1 MAVPNSWTMPLW
13 EYLSTCSWRGTL
25 LDLMLEMAGKL
36 MLAMEPQATAA
47 TESDLVPA
55 KATNSC
61 CRQLTPIPVHI
72 PHLVMLKGQEWSL

>member
-1 MAVPNSWTMPLW
+1 MAIPNSRSTQVQ
-13 EYLSTCSWRGTL
+13 EHFSTCSWRGTL

-47 TESDLVPA
+47 TESDFVPA

-61 CRQLTPIPVHI
+61 CRQLTPMPAHI
-72 PHLVMLKGQEWSL
+72 SHLFMLMGLE

>member
-1 MAVPNSWTMPLW
+1 MAIPKSQSKLVQ
-13 EYLSTCSWRGTL
+13 EYLSTCSWGGTL

-47 TESDLVPA
+47 TESDFVPA

-61 CRQLTPIPVHI
+61 CRQLTPIPAHI
-72 PHLVMLKGQEWSL
+72 SHLFTLKSLE